1 VLVLLAAVALF
12 TTRGAGAHL
21 LARLSP
27 ALAVVVALDALVL
40 ERLGLP
46 WLPADR
52 VMDGLW
58 LSLVLAA
65 GLTAGRLLQGLAAR
79 RSLPRPVLGL
89 SAVAAAVVLSLLG
102 RETLA
107 LWPRFAEWPT
117 YAATERGLRL
127 PALWAAL
134 RAAPE
139 GRVLFVRSAVP
150 LAFGREWWRPH
161 THVTAVTP
169 RAAGREIVNG
179 TFTHPSPIAALLY
192 RGDAGPGPIT
202 TLVERLDGV
211 SLFGRPLAALDPATF
226 NAHARRLRVSTVVAL
241 DEDLPR
247 LAALADNPEF
257 ATRRREPPFV
267 IWTGRAASVPL
278 PLGSGRWRARLDE
291 ATDGWASAGLAYYP
305 LWRAAALGGP
315 LETRRGAH
323 GDLQVR
329 APAGTPAVELSYGPG
344 APELAGLALSALALV
359 GWLLVMRR
367 LGTRV

>member
-1 VLVLLAAVALF
+1 
-12 TTRGAGAHL
+12 
-21 LARLSP
+21 
-27 ALAVVVALDALVL
+27 
-40 ERLGLP
+40 
-46 WLPADR
+46 
-52 VMDGLW
+52 
-58 LSLVLAA
+58 
-65 GLTAGRLLQGLAAR
+65 
-79 RSLPRPVLGL
+79 
-89 SAVAAAVVLSLLG
+89 
-102 RETLA
+102 
-107 LWPRFAEWPT
+107 
-117 YAATERGLRL
+117 
-127 PALWAAL
+127 
-134 RAAPE
+134 
-139 GRVLFVRSAVP
+139 
-150 LAFGREWWRPH
+150 
-161 THVTAVTP
+161 
-169 RAAGREIVNG
+169 
-179 TFTHPSPIAALLY
+179 
-192 RGDAGPGPIT
+192 
-202 TLVERLDGV
+202 
-211 SLFGRPLAALDPATF
+211 
-226 NAHARRLRVSTVVAL
+226 VSTVVAL